1 MPPPTL
7 ANRAMLEAPMPKVSM
22 LAVIWAIRWLSGSAP
37 KAMFNMKYHTVK
49 SRRPKPTTVNPIT
62 EPAENATLSPLFRFR
77 DAPWAVRQL
86 AMVAVRMPINPDRPE
101 KKPPVR
107 NAKGVKKLKKPQ
119 NAITS
124 RMTNTAAK
132 NIPTPLY

>member
-1 MPPPTL
+1 
-7 ANRAMLEAPMPKVSM
+7 
-22 LAVIWAIRWLSGSAP
+22 
-37 KAMFNMKYHTVK
+37 MFNMKYHTVK